1 MVQIELD
8 CKLVV
13 DGIMNKSN
21 DQSNFG
27 NIMSNCRPLLQQFPN
42 FKIRFIRIL
51 ANYVA
56 HTLHIVSKSYAS
68 HNVFD
73 LISSCTTPIILNENN
88 ISYLL

>member
-21 DQSNFG
+21 NQLDFG
-27 NIMSNCRPLLQQFPN
+27 NIMSNCRPLLQQFRN
-42 FKIRFIRIL
+42 FKISFIRRL
-51 ANYVA
+51 TNYAA
-56 HTLHIVSKSYAS
+56 HTLDIVSKSYAS

-73 LISSCTTPIILNENN
+73 LISSRITPIILNE
-88 ISYLL
+88 II